1 MPCLQIHDLIIC
13 IAVARCHGKLMLGAA
28 TRTAPHS
35 GRRGVTEPRRPTD
48 AAPPTSRAHRLPPPH
63 LPVSGTPLSV
73 LSGMGGEQVLLSGKG
88 VFSVNPDNAPFRT
101 LELVLL
107 PGNDAF
113 L

>member
-1 MPCLQIHDLIIC
+1 MILKSEPGFRQGSEIE
-13 IAVARCHGKLMLGAA
+13 
-28 TRTAPHS
+28 APAS
-35 GRRGVTEPRRPTD
+35 
-48 AAPPTSRAHRLPPPH
+48 
-63 LPVSGTPLSV
+63 LPVFVEYKSSESTVAAVCPPYTGTPLSV

>member
-1 MPCLQIHDLIIC
+1 MAKTVPY
-13 IAVARCHGKLMLGAA
+13 
-28 TRTAPHS
+28 T
-35 GRRGVTEPRRPTD
+35 
-48 AAPPTSRAHRLPPPH
+48 
-63 LPVSGTPLSV
+63 GTPLSA

>member
-1 MPCLQIHDLIIC
+1 MPLPWNQD
-13 IAVARCHGKLMLGAA
+13 MAA
-28 TRTAPHS
+28 AAAC
-35 GRRGVTEPRRPTD
+35 PRF
-48 AAPPTSRAHRLPPPH
+48 ASRAPAARARVRQPGCPYT
-63 LPVSGTPLSV
+63 GTPLSV
-73 LSGMGGEQVLLSGKG
+73 LSGIGGEQVLLSGKG